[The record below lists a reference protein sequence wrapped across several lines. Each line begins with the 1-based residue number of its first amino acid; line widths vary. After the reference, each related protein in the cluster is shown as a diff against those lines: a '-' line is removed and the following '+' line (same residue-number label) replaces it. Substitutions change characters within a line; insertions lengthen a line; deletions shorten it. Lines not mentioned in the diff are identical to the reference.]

1 MQHVGCTRGVKKQ
14 SHSGLCLSSRG
25 SLIDQCSEPRRPKV
39 ECSSTQR
46 IGGMLQPHPISNG
59 IDAASLFLCLFLNK
73 FDLVLTGVSFKFV
86 CWDDSRQRALNSTT
100 FVRQWSGR
108 MLQDTV
114 PPPPLPPY
122 NGVRAYRAGGI
133 AWPPPVAMP
142 KPCPEQNLAGIPLLQ
157 CNIVIIKR
165 LRGCEVC
172 CFERFARDVVQKR
185 ASQGNSS
192 PRRLARPCCVKI
204 TSQYGTFA

>member
-1 MQHVGCTRGVKKQ
+1 MGYELVQGVGYTRCVKKQ
-14 SHSGLCLSSRG
+14 SHSGLCLPSRG
-25 SLIDQCSEPRRPKV
+25 SLLDQCPEPRRPKV

-133 AWPPPVAMP
+133 AGPPPWR
-142 KPCPEQNLAGIPLLQ
+142 CRNLAPS
-157 CNIVIIKR
+157 KT
-165 LRGCEVC
+165 
-172 CFERFARDVVQKR
+172 
-185 ASQGNSS
+185 SQGSLFYS
-192 PRRLARPCCVKI
+192 VTL
-204 TSQYGTFA
+204 